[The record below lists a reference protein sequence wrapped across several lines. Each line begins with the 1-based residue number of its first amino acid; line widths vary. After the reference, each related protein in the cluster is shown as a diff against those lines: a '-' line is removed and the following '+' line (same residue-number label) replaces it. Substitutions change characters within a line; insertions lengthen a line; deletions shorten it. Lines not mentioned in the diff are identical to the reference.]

1 MNYMQWKLFLDAN
14 DLGSLS
20 KVAQFYNT
28 SQPHISRQLQELED
42 FCGGRL
48 FHRTGRGVTLTDLG
62 LFLLPKIR
70 HWVKLT
76 EQLQNDIHHSSK
88 NLIGKV
94 RIGSIPSTAHPLLTT
109 VSHHL
114 KKEYPQIELSVRE
127 GQGVQLE
134 KWLEEGSVDLSLHY
148 RFHSSSQNGDLYL
161 AEVETYLVGKKE
173 DPLLKNPSIDFTQ
186 LDGLPLVTFCRPS
199 SWVTHLEN
207 IARQKQTTLNIAF
220 EADSISMQMH
230 LIESG
235 HYYGILSPQ
244 AIKNHAQGK
253 KLTAVKITQPNIK
266 RYLSLSMS
274 PHTYLTPPCRKVIDI
289 IKDILKS
296 GDLDFSSV
304 NDDLFS

>member
-1 MNYMQWKLFLDAN
+1 MNYTQWKLFLDAN

-28 SQPHISRQLQELED
+28 SQPQISRQLQELED

-62 LFLLPKIR
+62 SFLLPKIR

-88 NLIGKV
+88 NLMGKV
-94 RIGSIPSTAHPLLTT
+94 RIGSIPSTAHPLLTA
-109 VSHHL
+109 VSHRL
-114 KKEYPQIELSVRE
+114 KEEYPQIELSVRE

-134 KWLEEGSVDLSLHY
+134 KWLEEGSVDLSLLY
-148 RFHSSSQNGDLYL
+148 RFQSSSQNGDLYL
-161 AEVETYLVGKKE
+161 AEVDTYLVGKKE
-173 DPLLKNPSIDFTQ
+173 DPLLKNTSIDFPQ

-199 SWVTHLEN
+199 SWVNHLET
-207 IARQKQTTLNIAF
+207 IARQKQIALNIAF

-235 HYYGILSPQ
+235 RYYGILSPQ
-244 AIKNHAQGK
+244 AIKNHTQDQKFA
-253 KLTAVKITQPNIK
+253 AVKIVQPNIK

-296 GDLDFSSV
+296 GNLDFSSL
-304 NDDLFS
+304 NE

>member
-1 MNYMQWKLFLDAN
+1 M
-14 DLGSLS
+14 
-20 KVAQFYNT
+20 
-28 SQPHISRQLQELED
+28 
-42 FCGGRL
+42 
-48 FHRTGRGVTLTDLG
+48 
-62 LFLLPKIR
+62 
-70 HWVKLT
+70 
-76 EQLQNDIHHSSK
+76 
-88 NLIGKV
+88 
-94 RIGSIPSTAHPLLTT
+94 
-109 VSHHL
+109 
-114 KKEYPQIELSVRE
+114 
-127 GQGVQLE
+127 
-134 KWLEEGSVDLSLHY
+134 
-148 RFHSSSQNGDLYL
+148 

-173 DPLLKNPSIDFTQ
+173 DPLLKDPSIDFTQ

-235 HYYGILSPQ
+235 HYYGILGPQ

-274 PHTYLTPPCRKVIDI
+274 PHTYLTPPCRKVIEI
-289 IKDILKS
+289 IKDILKF

>member
-1 MNYMQWKLFLDAN
+1 M
-14 DLGSLS
+14 
-20 KVAQFYNT
+20 
-28 SQPHISRQLQELED
+28 
-42 FCGGRL
+42 
-48 FHRTGRGVTLTDLG
+48 
-62 LFLLPKIR
+62 
-70 HWVKLT
+70 
-76 EQLQNDIHHSSK
+76 QNDIHHSSK

-109 VSHHL
+109 VSHRL

-173 DPLLKNPSIDFTQ
+173 DPLLKDPSIDFTQ

-235 HYYGILSPQ
+235 HYYGILGPQ

-274 PHTYLTPPCRKVIDI
+274 PHTYLTPPCRKVIEI

>member
-1 MNYMQWKLFLDAN
+1 MNYTQWKLFLDAN

-28 SQPHISRQLQELED
+28 SQPQISRQLQELED

-70 HWVKLT
+70 HWIKLT

-94 RIGSIPSTAHPLLTT
+94 RIGSIPSTAHPLLTA
-109 VSHHL
+109 VSHRL
-114 KKEYPQIELSVRE
+114 KEEYPQIELSVRE

-134 KWLEEGSVDLSLHY
+134 KWLEEGSVDLSLLY
-148 RFHSSSQNGDLYL
+148 RFQSSSQNGDLYL
-161 AEVETYLVGKKE
+161 AEVDTYLVGKKE
-173 DPLLKNPSIDFTQ
+173 DPLLKNTTIDFAQ

-199 SWVTHLEN
+199 SWVSHLET
-207 IARQKQTTLNIAF
+207 IARQKQIALNIAF

-235 HYYGILSPQ
+235 RYYGILSPQ
-244 AIKNHAQGK
+244 AIKNHTQDQ
-253 KLTAVKITQPNIK
+253 KLAAVKIVQPNIK

-296 GDLDFSSV
+296 GDLDFSSL
-304 NDDLFS
+304 NEDA

>member
-1 MNYMQWKLFLDAN
+1 MNYTQWKLFLDAN

-28 SQPHISRQLQELED
+28 SQPQISRQLQELED

-62 LFLLPKIR
+62 SFLLPKIR

-88 NLIGKV
+88 NLMGKV
-94 RIGSIPSTAHPLLTT
+94 RIGSIPSTAHPLLTA
-109 VSHHL
+109 VSHRL
-114 KKEYPQIELSVRE
+114 KEEYPQIELSVRE

-134 KWLEEGSVDLSLHY
+134 KWLEEGSVDLSLLY
-148 RFHSSSQNGDLYL
+148 RFQSSSQNGDLYL
-161 AEVETYLVGKKE
+161 AEVDTYLVGNKE
-173 DPLLKNPSIDFTQ
+173 DPLFKNTSIDFSQ

-199 SWVTHLEN
+199 SWINHLET
-207 IARQKQTTLNIAF
+207 IARQKRIALNIAF

-235 HYYGILSPQ
+235 RYYGILSPQ
-244 AIKNHAQGK
+244 AIKNHTQDQK
-253 KLTAVKITQPNIK
+253 FSAVKIVQPNIK

-296 GDLDFSSV
+296 GDLDFSSL
-304 NDDLFS
+304 NE